1 MTSESPASTSA
12 GNAGS
17 LRAASTVVIF
27 NPVSGSGTEE
37 ADLRTAFEAFDVE
50 LSPTTEDDPGT
61 GQAERAVAAGASTV
75 VACGGDGTVRAVLQA
90 IAGSRTTLAVVPL
103 GTGNLLASNLELPVG
118 LDAISDALDG
128 PTRRLDVGTVNGE
141 RFAVMAGVGFDAA
154 MIRDAAP
161 AIKRRFGSVAYVF
174 SAARNVP
181 AKLTRAT
188 LDVDGRTVWKGRTAM
203 VLVGNCST
211 VTGGLEVFPDG
222 KPDDGVLEVAVL
234 SARKLRDWASVF
246 WRLLRNKPQRRDLVA
261 RFKGTRVS
269 VSMVSAMPYELDG
282 EDRPA
287 SNQLDF
293 TIEPSAL
300 SVRVAGTGE
309 ETEDVK

>member
-246 WRLLRNKPQRRDLVA
+246 WRLLRNKPQRPDLVA

-287 SNQLDF
+287 TNQLDF

-300 SVRVAGTGE
+300 SVRVAGNRE
-309 ETEDVK
+309 ETADVK

>member
-1 MTSESPASTSA
+1 MTSESPAPTDA
-12 GNAGS
+12 GNAGA

-37 ADLRTAFEAFDVE
+37 ADLRSAFDAFDVE
-50 LSPTTEDDPGT
+50 FSPTTEDDPGT

-90 IAGSRTTLAVVPL
+90 VAGSQTTLAVVPL
-103 GTGNLLASNLELPVG
+103 GTGNLLASNLDLPVG
-118 LDAISDALDG
+118 LDAVSDAVDG

-174 SAARNVP
+174 SAVRNVP

-234 SARKLRDWASVF
+234 SARKLRDWTSVF
-246 WRLLRNKPQRRDLVA
+246 WRLLRNKPQRPELVA

-287 SNQLDF
+287 TNQLDF

-300 SVRVAGTGE
+300 SVRVAGNGE

>member
-1 MTSESPASTSA
+1 MTSESPASTDA

-17 LRAASTVVIF
+17 LRAASTIVIF
-27 NPVSGSGTEE
+27 KPVSGSGTEE
-37 ADLRTAFEAFDVE
+37 ADLRSAFDAFDVE
-50 LSPTTEDDPGT
+50 FSPTTEDDPGT

-90 IAGSRTTLAVVPL
+90 VAGSQTTLAVVPL
-103 GTGNLLASNLELPVG
+103 GTGNLLASNLDLPVG
-118 LDAISDALDG
+118 LDAVSDAVDG

-174 SAARNVP
+174 SAVRNVP

-234 SARKLRDWASVF
+234 SARKLRDWTSVF
-246 WRLLRNKPQRRDLVA
+246 WRLLRNKPQRPDLVA

-287 SNQLDF
+287 TNQLDF

-300 SVRVAGTGE
+300 SVRVAGNGE